1 VRKTCKRTQS
11 QHQPHSLQNCRNR
24 GITHVDLD
32 DLVNTGPGSVQNG
45 LDVIAA
51 GLCLFAD
58 VALDE
63 VAGSISGNLAGDE
76 ELAVGTD
83 SLGLSR
89 LAKGQLLRLG
99 FMGIGRI
106 GIGMRIL
113 VWGFVFGVGW
123 KDLRRGRQL
132 E

>member
-1 VRKTCKRTQS
+1 MGEELLIGSVHLGEVGHIS
-11 QHQPHSLQNCRNR
+11 EED
-24 GITHVDLD
+24 VDLD